1 MSSKSMKKI
10 IQMMES
16 QGTTLDLSDGADF
29 EANRKAMDDANKMMP
44 LEPGV
49 TCSKEIFEGVP
60 VEMLSPES
68 PNDGIILDIHGG
80 AFIYGS
86 LETCRSYA
94 AALAKESNMRVYTV
108 DYRLAP
114 EHPFPEGVEDCFN
127 VYQKICEKY
136 QNHSIAVV
144 GESAGATLALSVGL
158 MAKDRGIKMPSCVV
172 AFSPCAS
179 FADDFPGRKNNIST
193 ELIIPAGTIEKMKK
207 LYMAQ
212 GDLKNP
218 YASPI
223 YGDFSGYPP
232 VKLVADGGE
241 VLVDDTRELE
251 KKLRLA
257 GVDVDCRIYEETFHT
272 FANLAHLTE
281 ESSKELTDTAKF
293 IFQNM

>member
-1 MSSKSMKKI
+1 MSSESMKRI
-10 IQMMES
+10 IQMMKQ
-16 QGTTLDLSDGADF
+16 QGPTLDLSDGADF
-29 EANRKAMDDANKMMP
+29 KANRRAMDDANKMMP
-44 LEPGV
+44 LDQGI
-49 TCSKEIFEGVP
+49 TCSKDTFEGVA
-60 VEMLSPES
+60 VEMLYPET

-86 LETCRSYA
+86 LDTCRSYA
-94 AALAKESNMRVYTV
+94 AALARESNMRVYTV
-108 DYRLAP
+108 DYGLAP
-114 EHPFPEGVEDCFN
+114 EHPFPKGVEDCFK
-127 VYQKICEKY
+127 VYQKISEKY
-136 QNHSIAVV
+136 QNASIAVV

-172 AFSPCAS
+172 AFSPCVS
-179 FADDFPGRKNNIST
+179 FVDDFPSRENNIST
-193 ELIIPAGTIEKMKK
+193 ELIIPAGTIEKMKN
-207 LYMAQ
+207 LYITEK
-212 GDLKNP
+212 DLKNP

-232 VKLVADGGE
+232 VKLVADEGE
-241 VLVDDTRELE
+241 ILVDDTRVLE

-293 IFQNM
+293 ILEHM